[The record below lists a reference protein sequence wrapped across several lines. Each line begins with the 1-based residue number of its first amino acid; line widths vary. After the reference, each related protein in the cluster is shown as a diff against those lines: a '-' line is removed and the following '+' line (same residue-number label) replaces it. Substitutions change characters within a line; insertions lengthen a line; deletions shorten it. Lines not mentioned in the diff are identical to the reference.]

1 MANLS
6 TVVDFYRASSKPQF
20 DGRSFSATVEINNNN
35 QRLVNLLVNSHKAYG
50 YFEDVDINNEF
61 IDEDDLKSHPIKIGD
76 KFSYTYISPKNGA
89 ERFYNSIQEFLCIN
103 SLKKGVIPKEYYII
117 DEDFHPSDSSKPDE
131 IIKIEKIC
139 AIISSLAEIAHFH
152 DTKSESSNYRLV
164 FVKDSD
170 AKSTS
175 IILETCITPKMLNI
189 NDIDDAIIKSLL
201 DVKNAQIPHQAEK
214 TGIFRNTIVEFILD
228 NKYDFENLICYWD
241 KFVKLFENNLST
253 YMSGFSFHKARKEI
267 AKSEAEF
274 AEKISKLITDLT
286 TKVLSI
292 PVSLLASFGI
302 IKLTSRSEMLLV
314 LLGVLL
320 SSLIL
325 HMVLLN
331 QDKQL
336 KHICHAK
343 DIAFMPFLKNNENYP
358 EDLKKDINEALYE
371 LSKSQTKCDN
381 TIKLFM
387 YLAWLPSSIAAGIF
401 LAKIFI

>member
-1 MANLS
+1 MTNLS

-20 DGRSFSATVEINNNN
+20 DGRSFSATVEINNNSL
-35 QRLVNLLVNSHKAYG
+35 RLVNLLINSHKAYG
-50 YFEDVDINNEF
+50 YFEDIDINDEF
-61 IDEDDLKSHPIKIGD
+61 IDEDDLKLHPIKIGD
-76 KFSYTYISPKNGA
+76 KFSYTYIPPKNGA
-89 ERFYNSIQEFLCIN
+89 ERFYNSILEFLSIN

-117 DEDFHPSDSSKPDE
+117 DEDFHPSDSNKPDE

-164 FVKDSD
+164 FVRDAD

-175 IILETCITPKMLNI
+175 VILETCITPEMLNI
-189 NDIDDAIIKSLL
+189 NYIDEAIIKSLL
-201 DVKNAQIPHQAEK
+201 DIKNSQIPHQAEK

-228 NKYDFENLICYWD
+228 NKYDFESLICHWD
-241 KFVKLFENNLST
+241 TFVRLFENNLST

-267 AKSEAEF
+267 AQSEAEF

-302 IKLTSRSEMLLV
+302 LKLTSKPEMLLV

-331 QDKQL
+331 QEKQL

-343 DIAFMPFLKNNENYP
+343 DIAFMPFINNNENYP
-358 EDLKKDINEALYE
+358 DELKKDINKALDE
-371 LSKSQTKCDN
+371 LSKSQTKCDG

-387 YLAWLPSSIAAGIF
+387 CLAWLPSSIAAGIF
-401 LAKIFI
+401 FAKFFT

>member
-6 TVVDFYRASSKPQF
+6 TIVDFYRASSKPQF
-20 DGRSFSATVEINNNN
+20 DGRSFSSTVEINNNN
-35 QRLVNLLVNSHKAYG
+35 LRLVNLLVNSHKAYG
-50 YFEDVDINNEF
+50 YFEDVDINDEF

-76 KFSYTYISPKNGA
+76 KFSYTYIPRKNGA

-164 FVKDSD
+164 FVRDSD

-228 NKYDFENLICYWD
+228 NKYDFENLICHWD
-241 KFVKLFENNLST
+241 TFVKLFENNLST

-325 HMVLLN
+325 HMVLSN

-343 DIAFMPFLKNNENYP
+343 DIAFMPFIKNNENYP
-358 EDLKKDINEALYE
+358 EDLKKDIKEALKE
-371 LSKSQTKCDN
+371 LEKSQTKCDN

>member
-189 NDIDDAIIKSLL
+189 NDI
-201 DVKNAQIPHQAEK
+201 
-214 TGIFRNTIVEFILD
+214 
-228 NKYDFENLICYWD
+228 
-241 KFVKLFENNLST
+241 
-253 YMSGFSFHKARKEI
+253 
-267 AKSEAEF
+267 
-274 AEKISKLITDLT
+274 
-286 TKVLSI
+286 
-292 PVSLLASFGI
+292 
-302 IKLTSRSEMLLV
+302 
-314 LLGVLL
+314 
-320 SSLIL
+320 
-325 HMVLLN
+325 
-331 QDKQL
+331 
-336 KHICHAK
+336 
-343 DIAFMPFLKNNENYP
+343 
-358 EDLKKDINEALYE
+358 
-371 LSKSQTKCDN
+371 
-381 TIKLFM
+381 
-387 YLAWLPSSIAAGIF
+387 
-401 LAKIFI
+401 